1 MINHHY
7 WIAIFQDSLWGNAIY
22 VKEANSISVE
32 LRKNV
37 SNCGYFLNRW
47 IKVPWSDY
55 KWRERSC
62 TSTVSTVWRP
72 NNKVCK
78 STSWLSSPAYI
89 KHNSQFHAALLHNFL
104 LQFLFWKSWSYFHWF
119 DYCPIQATQLLAK
132 FTVMIFVFNYTG
144 VMTIS
149 LTLYVRNDRLSFSL
163 YYWLT
168 LLTRRCL
175 PIWMMM
181 SVYLI
186 KL

>member
-1 MINHHY
+1 MTLFYHF

-37 SNCGYFLNRW
+37 SNGEYFLNSW
-47 IKVPWSDY
+47 SLSAMVGFEMKNVIMHLYCKVWPPIA
-55 KWRERSC
+55 KC
-62 TSTVSTVWRP
+62 TKLHCGCP
-72 NNKVCK
+72 LLPL
-78 STSWLSSPAYI
+78 LSVTLISMQHLY
-89 KHNSQFHAALLHNFL
+89 NFL
-104 LQFLFWKSWSYFHWF
+104 LQTLCFGKIDPIFTDLITAQFKQLHCWQNSQWWFLSWILYTSWSQH
-119 DYCPIQATQLLAK
+119 LLCM
-132 FTVMIFVFNYTG
+132 F
-144 VMTIS
+144 
-149 LTLYVRNDRLSFSL
+149 LNDRLSSSL
-163 YYWLT
+163 YYLLT